1 MPVISIVFCLV
12 LMLALPLL
20 SWLRF
25 VIWLVVGLVIYTM
38 FGRRNSVLERG

>member
-20 SWLRF
+20 TWLRF
-25 VIWLVVGLVIYTM
+25 VIWLAVGLVIYTM
-38 FGRRNSVLERG
+38 FGRKNSVLERG